1 MDWLLVMQK
10 RIASL
15 AMLNAELAIARKLG
29 DNEKQREICDQI
41 NEQAAQ
47 LQNDAHDCR
56 PH

>member
-1 MDWLLVMQK
+1 MQK
-10 RIASL
+10 RIAEL

-29 DNEKQREICDQI
+29 DNERQREICDQI

-56 PH
+56 PI